1 MIYEDRPFSCRAY
14 PMERAVARTGDESQ
28 RTVLYFIAEDPYC
41 KGHKESREW
50 TIKEWIED
58 QKIQL
63 YNDMND
69 LWVDIDT
76 LFRANPWGP
85 QGIDN
90 PAFKMAFMACFNVD
104 EFKKFVFESTFLS
117 RFNVH
122 QDRVSQL
129 RESDVELMKFGFD
142 WIKFFLT
149 GKGPRNDDPIK
160 RWLRLNEG
168 SESFSSN
175 RQLHG

>member
-1 MIYEDRPFSCRAY
+1 MYEDRPFSCRAY
-14 PMERAVARTGDESQ
+14 PLERAVARTGDDAK
-28 RTVLYFIAEDPYC
+28 RAVLYFVAEDSYC
-41 KGHKESREW
+41 KGHKEPREW

-58 QKIQL
+58 QKLQL

-117 RFNVH
+117 RFNVP
-122 QDRVSQL
+122 QDKIDRL
-129 RESDVELMKFGFD
+129 RKSDVELMKFGFD

-149 GKGPRNDDPIK
+149 GKGP
-160 RWLRLNEG
+160 LRAVHL
-168 SESFSSN
+168 
-175 RQLHG
+175 